1 MPEHETRSSI
11 LMKIRPVVSVTLFAI
26 SLACHAQE
34 PNPFVNPEPEKEVP
48 TDATGDAFVNVSEQI
63 VVPSELLDA
72 WLEKNPMT
80 KDASALREVVQTW
93 IGEGKARLDHTA
105 VSTGTSG
112 RSFSN
117 SSAWEQVYAT
127 EYEPPDPGDW
137 PMPTAFETR
146 NLGYTTEGNAG
157 IEQGAMVIRAKMDY
171 CGMLPHRA
179 WSELAEKTRHPDDV
193 FIPRFRSIEIKRDT
207 ENARNQ
213 DPFGGPAAIATQDPF
228 AEQPKVPD
236 SAEYIRF
243 IPGVTYLAGRAD
255 NNLPNS
261 DAEKSAV
268 NPPRREVRLFF
279 FRGVMIGSS
288 SAEKSFVP
296 ESHHVS
302 AKLIRVDHGVFSN
315 WLKEAELKEV
325 PKIAWAAAQDWQ
337 KEGKAEVSTSL
348 TSSNSAGSS
357 NTIQSIEEVIYPT
370 EWVRGQRVPGINGKP
385 SQLESSLATA
395 FDTRNVGCTLQT
407 EVITDPKG
415 AILQIVLERVAE
427 GGKSVHN
434 RILRDGEWKT
444 DVTFPVF
451 SSNVWKTE
459 IRVKRGEWILIGS
472 GSDIDA
478 KGRLDPNHSVL
489 AFVRVE

>member
-1 MPEHETRSSI
+1 MPEQETRSSI
-11 LMKIRPVVSVTLFAI
+11 IMKIRPVVSIALFAI

-34 PNPFVNPEPEKEVP
+34 PNPFVSPEPEKEVP
-48 TDATGDAFVNVSEQI
+48 TDASGDAFVNVSEQI
-63 VVPSELLDA
+63 VVPAELLDA

-80 KDASALREVVQTW
+80 KDASALRAVVQTW
-93 IGEGKARLDHTA
+93 IGEGKASLDHTA

-117 SSAWEQVYAT
+117 HSMWEQVYAT
-127 EYEPPDPGDW
+127 EYEPPEPGEW
-137 PMPTAFETR
+137 PVPTAFETR

-157 IEQGAMVIRAKMDY
+157 SELGAMVIRAKMDY

-179 WSELAEKTRHPDDV
+179 WSELAEKTRQPDDV

-207 ENARNQ
+207 ENAGNQ
-213 DPFGGPAAIATQDPF
+213 DPFAAPATITTQDPF

-255 NNLPNS
+255 NNLPDS

-268 NPPRREVRLFF
+268 NPPRHEVRLFF
-279 FRGVMIGSS
+279 FRGVMIGSAA
-288 SAEKSFVP
+288 AEKSYVP
-296 ESHHVS
+296 DSHHVS
-302 AKLIRVDHGVFSN
+302 AKLIRVDHRTFSD
-315 WLKEAELKEV
+315 WLTKTGLEKA
-325 PKIAWAAAQDWQ
+325 PNTAWAAAQDWQ
-337 KEGKAEVSTSL
+337 KDGKAEVTCHL
-348 TSSNSAGSS
+348 TAVNSAGSS
-357 NTIQSIEEVIYPT
+357 NSVQNIVEEIYPT
-370 EWVRGQRVPGINGKP
+370 EWEPGDRIPAADGKP
-385 SQLESSLATA
+385 SYTEFSTA
-395 FDTRNVGCTLQT
+395 SAFETRNVGCTLQT
-407 EVITDPKG
+407 EVIADPKKPL
-415 AILQIVLERVAE
+415 LQVVLERVAK
-427 GGKSVHN
+427 GGKSVHH

-451 SSNVWKTE
+451 TSNVWNTE
-459 IRVKRGEWILIGS
+459 IRMKRGEWSLIGS